1 MKVLYAIQ
9 GTGNGHIARAHDIV
23 PLLKSKIETDV
34 LISGIQ
40 SDIQSSF
47 KVDYKCRGLSFIF
60 GKKGGVDMYETF
72 LKLKSKKFYDEIQ
85 TLPIKKYDL
94 IINDFEPIS
103 AWAARKYGVPCIGLS
118 HQSAVIHSLAPK
130 PKSLDFF
137 GQLVL
142 QHYAPTHYS
151 YGFHFQKYSDTIFTP
166 VIRSS
171 VREASVESANH
182 YTVYLPSYSNEELI
196 KHLSKFKKIKW
207 QVFSKHTKKAMVE
220 NNISIFP
227 IQSEHFLKSMASSIG
242 VLCGAGFET
251 PAEALYL
258 KKKLLVVPMKGQYEQ
273 QCNATALKSMNVPV
287 IKSLKS
293 KHYDKIES
301 WLETNHVIDVD
312 YKNETNHILEDILN
326 NHLSNRNDIDFT
338 RWKF

>member
-47 KVDYKCRGLSFIF
+47 NIDYKYRGLSFIF

-85 TLPIKKYDL
+85 ALPIKKYDL

-103 AWAARKYGVPCIGLS
+103 AWAARKYGIPCIGLS

-151 YGFHFQKYSDTIFTP
+151 YGFHFQKYSESIFTP
-166 VIRSS
+166 VIRKA
-171 VREASVESANH
+171 VRDSKMENGNH

-196 KHLSKFKKIKW
+196 KHLSKFKKIQW
-207 QVFSKHTKKAMVE
+207 QVFSKHTKKTIVE
-220 NNISIFP
+220 KNVSIQP
-227 IQSEHFLKSMASSIG
+227 INSDLFLKSMSSSIG

-251 PAEALYL
+251 PAEALFMN
-258 KKKLLVVPMKGQYEQ
+258 KKLMVVPMKGQYEQ
-273 QCNATALKSMNVPV
+273 QCNAAALKKMNVPV

-301 WLETNHVIDVD
+301 WLESNQSIEVD
-312 YKNETNHILEDILN
+312 YKNETDSILENILN
-326 NHLSNRNDIDFT
+326 NHITNRNDIDFT